1 MYGCIN
7 HSKYYKMPDIA
18 TLRFNACAYFYRLKA
33 GQSFSNDELRSM
45 MRQVTSTKIAHYL
58 FDELRV
64 DGPDNTKYS
73 LRVFKE
79 HPKTPGFMTVSE
91 NGWKEQKIG
100 YFLFI
105 EYGEY
110 VAVLRKN
117 CTIPKDYAAKLEHID
132 YDRLIALYA
141 GMDTQFH
148 KMSMQNLDASDHA
161 MRYKS
166 YEALNLKDNISPIGS
181 SRYYL
186 RSVKGANG
194 DDRFA
199 LTLSA
204 SRINEF
210 DADYTIADI
219 CGWVHNVVNEI
230 ICVGGITSS
239 FLKIFAKPEKYSDV
253 YRFLEPSSLLVFY
266 GLIMEL
272 HDEQHAQF
280 YHVKD
285 GARTL
290 INDDLFYQY
299 IQRVSKSYNHVA
311 MIAEPRGNRYFTGI
325 DNAIEIKLLKYG
337 IKLRNKTWEQI
348 EIEGSHDG
356 LHDGTLADLINQ
368 HSLFNVYFSD
378 TELIYNNR
386 TLFRDTRLME
396 SAPHFIDVL
405 KPKLTRRFSF
415 EKHNGRSAL
424 GLSDWH
430 TESMFKF
437 VEDTFK
443 NEYTYFLCDD
453 YGDEWAD
460 HIGIKDDRITFFVE
474 KHKDSINSAS
484 DFQDVVGQALKNI
497 ANLIPTD
504 AQLDAKR
511 DFWASTYIT
520 SLMPRY
526 RSAQGGVD
534 DAIAEWKKCNLRP
547 NCRREMCLVVDFL
560 SHDTFKQ
567 QLDDIIAGRP
577 IAYETE
583 LRQRLWLLSSFVTN
597 CLEYGV
603 TPLIYCKQ

>member
-1 MYGCIN
+1 
-7 HSKYYKMPDIA
+7 MPDIA

-230 ICVGGITSS
+230 IGVGGITSS

-299 IQRVSKSYNHVA
+299 IQRVFVSAFIDYVDISQSGYGYDLKGKVKAINFVQKKDKEHKDEKLNSNPIVKLLTADDFGLTEDKEKKLSEIIAEINSKSGKAYDNDIVVKSMLQIRDLMLKSDKLKMA
-311 MIAEPRGNRYFTGI
+311 AKNNTEDDFNFAFFDNI
-325 DNAIEIKLLKYG
+325 DDAL
-337 IKLRNKTWEQI
+337 
-348 EIEGSHDG
+348 IEGLDQ
-356 LHDGTLADLINQ
+356 NQ
-368 HSLFNVYFSD
+368 DFFSLLLNNDEMKRQVLGIFAGEIYHSV
-378 TELIYNNR
+378 
-386 TLFRDTRLME
+386 
-396 SAPHFIDVL
+396 
-405 KPKLTRRFSF
+405 
-415 EKHNGRSAL
+415 
-424 GLSDWH
+424 
-430 TESMFKF
+430 
-437 VEDTFK
+437 
-443 NEYTYFLCDD
+443 
-453 YGDEWAD
+453 
-460 HIGIKDDRITFFVE
+460 
-474 KHKDSINSAS
+474 
-484 DFQDVVGQALKNI
+484 
-497 ANLIPTD
+497 
-504 AQLDAKR
+504 
-511 DFWASTYIT
+511 
-520 SLMPRY
+520 
-526 RSAQGGVD
+526 
-534 DAIAEWKKCNLRP
+534 
-547 NCRREMCLVVDFL
+547 
-560 SHDTFKQ
+560 
-567 QLDDIIAGRP
+567 
-577 IAYETE
+577 
-583 LRQRLWLLSSFVTN
+583 RQS
-597 CLEYGV
+597 
-603 TPLIYCKQ
+603 K